1 MSKLHLILPMAGRG
15 SRFFENGFVCPKPL
29 IEISGKPFFYWATR
43 SVEKY
48 VDCADITFVVLEEH
62 IRDFGIDAKIKKY
75 WPEARIIAL
84 PEVTE
89 GAAITALKGCEGL
102 PDGEPI
108 LFNDCDHLF
117 ICSAF
122 NAFCEKGNFADG
134 PAGALLT
141 FESDSPAYS
150 YLHMGQTAGCA
161 TRWKSRSSATTRFV
175 ERTISKT
182 KKPTPAPAP
191 ST

>member
-62 IRDFGIDAKIKKY
+62 IRDFGIDAKIKQY

-89 GAAITALKGCEGL
+89 GAAITALKGC
-102 PDGEPI
+102 
-108 LFNDCDHLF
+108 
-117 ICSAF
+117 SM
-122 NAFCEKGNFADG
+122 
-134 PAGALLT
+134 T
-141 FESDSPAYS
+141 
-150 YLHMGQTAGCA
+150 
-161 TRWKSRSSATTRFV
+161 ATTCLSAARSM
-175 ERTISKT
+175 RSAKRATL
-182 KKPTPAPAP
+182 PTARRGLC
-191 ST
+191 